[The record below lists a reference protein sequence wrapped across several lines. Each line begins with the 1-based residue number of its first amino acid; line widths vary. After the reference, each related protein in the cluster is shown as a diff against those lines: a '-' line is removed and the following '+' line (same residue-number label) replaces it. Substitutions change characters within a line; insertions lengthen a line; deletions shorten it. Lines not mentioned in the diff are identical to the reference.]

1 MQFSIIGIP
10 VYPRYKYDN
19 SQNLDMNL
27 SRRRRYG
34 SAFVCRALLEFAL
47 FVCMYILV

>member
-1 MQFSIIGIP
+1 MPFSIIGNP

-19 SQNLDMNL
+19 GQNLDMNL

-34 SAFVCRALLEFAL
+34 SASLSSSGI
-47 FVCMYILV
+47 YIAY

>member
-1 MQFSIIGIP
+1 MQFSIMGIP

-19 SQNLDMNL
+19 GQNLDMNL

-34 SAFVCRALLEFAL
+34 SAFVEL
-47 FVCMYILV
+47 FWNLHCLYACTY